1 MPVQATLCGVL
12 RGQLTVGIDVAAV
25 DANRRRAYKPGPLG
39 RRLVADHGRLDLG
52 VDAELGTT
60 RWTSATGAGKFGQ
73 CSKCSTSTSGPGTWR
88 SSKRDMTPFP
98 APLAAP

>member
-1 MPVQATLCGVL
+1 MIMPVQATLCGVL

-52 VDAELGTT
+52 VDAELGDNPLDQRHGRREVRTVL
-60 RWTSATGAGKFGQ
+60 
-73 CSKCSTSTSGPGTWR
+73 
-88 SSKRDMTPFP
+88 DMQHLDQR
-98 APLAAP
+98 AWHLAVL